1 MSHELEHQDFKV
13 VVLNT
18 HQKDHAKGKQE
29 VEAVKDSRKNRQPAT
44 TTGSGGVPAWKVEEK
59 VEGDDSLKI
68 PKVSRSLQLQIQTA
82 RQAKNWTQRQLAQA
96 CNLKD
101 NVVRDYEAGSAI
113 PDGRIMQRM
122 SKALGVAL
130 RK

>member
-13 VVLNT
+13 VVLNS
-18 HQKDHAKGKQE
+18 HREKPIKNKHEG
-29 VEAVKDSRKNRQPAT
+29 EAVRKTRPPVV
-44 TTGSGGVPAWKVEEK
+44 GGGGVRPAWKVEEQ

-68 PKVSRSLQLQIQTA
+68 PTVSRSLQLQIQTA

-101 NVVRDYEAGSAI
+101 SVVRDYESGSAI
-113 PDGRIMQRM
+113 PDGRIMQRL